1 MNTPQEVAAELA
13 ARFNLSDQDIA
24 ERVKSTQPTI
34 WRLRTGISKDCSA
47 FLFIALIQLRDEL
60 VRGAAEVAAEGV
72 GQARPALI

>member
-34 WRLRTGISKDCSA
+34 WRVRTGISKDCSA
-47 FLFIALIQLRDEL
+47 SLFIALVQLRDEL
-60 VRGAAEVAAEGV
+60 VRGSAEVAADAAPEPHQEAV
-72 GQARPALI
+72 